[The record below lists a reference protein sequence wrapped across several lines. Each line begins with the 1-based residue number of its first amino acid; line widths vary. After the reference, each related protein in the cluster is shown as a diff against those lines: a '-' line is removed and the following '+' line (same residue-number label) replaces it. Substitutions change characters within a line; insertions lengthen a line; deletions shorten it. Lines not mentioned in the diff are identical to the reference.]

1 MRSKASNS
9 DVSLPNTSRP
19 KALTRIQNVRQKK
32 KKLKFLDSENEYSY
46 HSGSRNKAIEEIY
59 LKFIRCR
66 SLKG

>member
-19 KALTRIQNVRQKK
+19 KALTRIQNVRQK